1 MITKRPPAP
10 SLTYAQWRARKAE
23 RLAIGTAPSLSK
35 DEVAKRAEAHESNY
49 RRPAFRMDR
58 PMSLDATPVHRFPCP
73 LQKPD
78 DFDVLTNG
86 YTEEMLS
93 DRISFKVPMQ

>member
-1 MITKRPPAP
+1 MTGLCH
-10 SLTYAQWRARKAE
+10 LTLRRSTDFRARYK
-23 RLAIGTAPSLSK
+23 
-35 DEVAKRAEAHESNY
+35 
-49 RRPAFRMDR
+49 
-58 PMSLDATPVHRFPCP
+58 
-73 LQKPD
+73 KPD